1 MEQKGSLTNKDHKA
15 MDAFLGRVLDA
26 YKNGEISKS
35 SAIGGLAHV
44 MAALDIRNTGEALS
58 WFNQEGVNFFKESDK
73 NSGNSR

>member
-1 MEQKGSLTNKDHKA
+1 MEQEGSLKNRDHKA

-44 MAALDIRNTGEALS
+44 MAALDIRNTAEALS
-58 WFNQEGVNFFKESDK
+58 WFSQKGVSFFKDSDDF
-73 NSGNSR
+73 SGNG